1 MITDDEKHVCHGC
14 IGEEYLASR
23 VLEEGTQVLK
33 SYCGEERKGLR
44 LDELADRILGLLQEH
59 YFATPDHP
67 SEPYDY
73 LLASEDKWQQR
84 GDPAEY
90 AIGDM
95 TGLPDEIAANVTAV
109 LSLQEAAAGF
119 IRSSRPNCGAGDRAG
134 RGAGVSIESRGWDG
148 PCQGGRTYGS

>member
-1 MITDDEKHVCHGC
+1 MTKNTSATAALAKYTFPV
-14 IGEEYLASR
+14 EYSR
-23 VLEEGTQVLK
+23 RERRFFAVTAVK
-33 SYCGEERKGLR
+33 NGEERKGLT